1 MFNILT
7 NSDTKI
13 LRQHEKEIR
22 NIKNITKKMQQWDN
36 SELQQQTYKLRA
48 KIKDGI
54 HINDLLPEAF
64 ATVME
69 TCHRLFGIELFDVQ
83 LLGGII
89 LHKGNITEMR
99 TGEGKTLTATLPAY
113 LNALDGTGVHIVT
126 VNDYLAKRDAEW
138 MGKIYAFLQL
148 KTGLIQQNMDPKSR
162 KLNYDKD
169 IIYVTNSELGFDYL
183 RDNMA
188 IDVNDIVQR
197 KFNFCIIDEVDSI
210 LIDEA
215 RTPLIIS
222 GPSDVPTNKYIT
234 SNILA
239 QQLTI
244 KQHYEIDEKA
254 KNIIL
259 TDIGIVFC
267 ENFLKISNI
276 YQIED
281 PWAQYILNA
290 LKAQNIF
297 IKDRNYIVKQNQ
309 VVIVDEFTGR
319 IMPGRRWSDG
329 LHQAIEAK
337 ENVEIQQE
345 NQTLASITYQNFF
358 LLYKKLS
365 GMTGTASTESQEFE
379 KIYKTNVITIPTNK
393 NCIRLDLP
401 DLVYK
406 QEYNKWS
413 AIANECYDMYN
424 AGRPTLIGTTNVE
437 KSELL
442 AKLLDEYNLPY
453 NLLNAKPENVEKE
466 AQIIAQAGQSKT
478 LTIATN
484 MAGRG
489 TDIILGGNAEQYS
502 KLIILQTLKDHFIK
516 TQPNQLQIEYYK
528 PNTQIKLYLDE
539 MVNILKANTAFNNMT
554 SAQIISY
561 TEECISKYES
571 NNKSKITN
579 QINNTYKNILE
590 IYTKDFMLD
599 KEKVIKLGGLH
610 VIGTERHESRR
621 IDNQLRGRAG
631 RQGDPGSSRFFLS
644 LEDNLLRIFGG
655 DKILQLMETLN
666 IDDEIPIESSILNR
680 SLNNA
685 QKKVES
691 YYYDIRKQLFEYDEV
706 LNNQRQAIY
715 AERNRIL
722 HSTYVRDCLLEYG
735 ESTIE
740 EIMNFYKREKTNTS
754 NHSIQEEDI
763 YLKIQTILNLPRETS
778 LNLFLQMNDKEIQ
791 CFLRE
796 QFRISYDLREAY
808 LEQLRP
814 GLIRQLEKYYLLQQI
829 DTAWQEHLERMANL
843 REAIGWRSYGQQDPL
858 TEYKNEAFSLF
869 IKMITYIR
877 ETVSY
882 FIMRSRLVIDPDITT
897 KNT

>member
-1 MFNILT
+1 MFNLLT
-7 NSDTKI
+7 NRKSKV
-13 LRQHEKEIR
+13 LRQHEKHL
-22 NIKNITKKMQQWDN
+22 NQIKKLSITMQDWDDNTLKAQTEKFKQELN
-36 SELQQQTYKLRA
+36 SNSDLN
-48 KIKDGI
+48 KI
-54 HINDLLPEAF
+54 LPEAF
-64 ATVME
+64 ATVVE
-69 TCHRLFGIELFDVQ
+69 ACRRVFRIKLFDVQ
-83 LLGGII
+83 ILGGII
-89 LHKGNITEMR
+89 LHEGNITEMK

-113 LNALDGTGVHIVT
+113 LNALTGKKVHVVT

-138 MGKIYAFLQL
+138 MGQIFQFLNIEI
-148 KTGLIQQNMDPKSR
+148 GLIQQNMGADMR
-162 KLNYDKD
+162 KLNYSKD
-169 IIYVTNSELGFDYL
+169 IVYVTNSELGFDYL

-188 IDVNDIVQR
+188 IDVNEIVQTG
-197 KFNFCIIDEVDSI
+197 FDFCIIDEVDSI

-234 SNILA
+234 SNKLV
-239 QQLTI
+239 QQLI
-244 KQHYEIDEKA
+244 VQEHYEIDEKA
-254 KNIIL
+254 KNTIL
-259 TDIGIVFC
+259 TDQGIVFC
-267 ENFLKISNI
+267 ETFLRISNI
-276 YQIED
+276 YQIEE

-290 LKAQNIF
+290 LKAHNIF
-297 IKDRNYIVKQNQ
+297 IKDRNYIVKDNQ

-337 ENVEIQQE
+337 EGVAIQKE

-358 LLYKKLS
+358 LLYSKLS
-365 GMTGTASTESQEFE
+365 GMTGTALTESQEFE
-379 KIYKTNVITIPTNK
+379 KIYKTNVITVPTNK
-393 NCIRLDLP
+393 DCIRMDLP

-406 QEYNKWS
+406 QEYNKWT
-413 AIANECYDMYN
+413 AIANECYDMYQV
-424 AGRPTLIGTTNVE
+424 GRPTLIGTTNVE

-442 AKLLDEYNLPY
+442 AKLLDEYKLPY
-453 NLLNAKPENVEKE
+453 NLLNAKPENVERE
-466 AQIIAQAGQSKT
+466 SQIIAQAGQSKT

-489 TDIILGGNAEQYS
+489 TDIILGGNPEQFS
-502 KLIILQTLKDHFIK
+502 KLIVIQTIKDCFIK
-516 TQPNQLQIEYYK
+516 KQKPMIDYYK
-528 PNTQIKLYLDE
+528 PGDQIKIYLKEMIQSLQKDNSLKDMTADE
-539 MVNILKANTAFNNMT
+539 
-554 SAQIISY
+554 IISY
-561 TEECISKYES
+561 IES
-571 NNKSKITN
+571 SIVDNKSQKTSEKIYFAYK
-579 QINNTYKNILE
+579 QILD
-590 IYTKDFMLD
+590 IYRKDFLND
-599 KEKVIKLGGLH
+599 KEQVIKLGGLH

-621 IDNQLRGRAG
+621 IDNQLRGRSG

-666 IDDEIPIESSILNR
+666 IDDDVPIESAILNR

-722 HSTYVRDCLLEYG
+722 YSTYVRDCLLEYG
-735 ESTIE
+735 ESTID
-740 EIMNFYKREKTNTS
+740 EIISFYSKKQINETKD
-754 NHSIQEEDI
+754 SIQEQKI
-763 YLKIQTILNLPRETS
+763 YQKIQTILNLPTEIDF
-778 LNLFLQMNDKEIQ
+778 NLLQQMNEGEIK
-791 CFLRE
+791 CFLHE
-796 QFRISYDLREAY
+796 QFHITYDLREAY

-829 DTAWQEHLERMANL
+829 DTAWQEHLEKMANL
-843 REAIGWRSYGQQDPL
+843 RESIGWRSYGQQDPL

-869 IKMITYIR
+869 IEMITYIR

-882 FIMRSRLVIDPDITT
+882 FIMRSRLVIDSEKAITGS
-897 KNT
+897 